1 MFKKII
7 TIWVIVLKETTMIK
21 TLLTAAAIALTV
33 TSAQAGSNRISGTGT
48 LMDVDVRK
56 NADWPLA
63 VIWDTDGKYAC
74 TIDRGGAGHDP
85 LRPCNVG
92 EKCRVV
98 GTFQKIGETYSIKI
112 IDHLEYKE

>member
-21 TLLTAAAIALTV
+21 TLLTAVAIALTV
-33 TSAQAGSNRISGTGT
+33 TSAQAADRISCTGT
-48 LMDVDVRK
+48 LMEVDVRK
-56 NADWPLA
+56 GADWPLA

-85 LRPCNVG
+85 LRGCNVG

-98 GTFQKIGETYSIKI
+98 GTFQKIGQTYSIKI
-112 IDHLEYKE
+112 IDRLEYKE